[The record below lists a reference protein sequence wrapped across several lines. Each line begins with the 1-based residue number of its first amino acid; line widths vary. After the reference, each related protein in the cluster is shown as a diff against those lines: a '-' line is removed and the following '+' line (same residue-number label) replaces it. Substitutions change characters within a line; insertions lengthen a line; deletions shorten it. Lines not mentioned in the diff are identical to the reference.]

1 MTPARPCA
9 ARYAAIA
16 ATALCLSGPASA
28 AERRFGLASFEAIE
42 VNADVTVEVVN
53 RAPVSAVATGPQD
66 ALDRLSVEARD
77 GKLVI
82 GERQFAGDERR
93 RGPRGPVIV
102 RVNAANLR
110 SATLAGAGSLQVD
123 ALKGQRATV
132 GLRGPGRLT
141 VGQIATDR
149 LSVAMIG
156 NGTMTLGG
164 AAKQARMTLSGAGM
178 VDAGSLAVDEL
189 ISDSEGAGDHIL
201 RAVKSAAI
209 TARGVGKTVVLGR
222 PTCTVRNVGSGAVT
236 CGPGK

>member
-1 MTPARPCA
+1 MIFAARCA
-9 ARYAAIA
+9 ALAAIA
-16 ATALCLSGPASA
+16 LFLAGPASA
-28 AERRFGLASFEAIE
+28 AEKRFGLSSFETIE

-66 ALDRLSVEARD
+66 ALDRLSIEARD

-82 GERQFAGDERR
+82 GERQFAGDEKRR
-93 RGPRGPVIV
+93 APRGPVTV

-110 SATLAGAGSLQVD
+110 SATLGGAGSLQVD
-123 ALKGQRATV
+123 ALKGQRAMV

-141 VGQIATDR
+141 VGRIAADR
-149 LSVAMIG
+149 LSVAMLG

-164 AAKQARMTLSGAGM
+164 AAKQAQMTLSGAGM
-178 VDAGSLAVDEL
+178 VDAGALAVDEL

-209 TARGVGKTVVLGR
+209 TARGIGKTVVLGR
-222 PTCTVRNVGSGAVT
+222 PVCTVRNVGSGSVT
-236 CGPGK
+236 CGPAK

>member
-1 MTPARPCA
+1 MTRARPCA
-9 ARYAAIA
+9 ARCAAIA

-28 AERRFGLASFEAIE
+28 AEKRFGLASFETIE

-93 RGPRGPVIV
+93 RAPRGPVVV

-209 TARGVGKTVVLGR
+209 TARGIGQTVVLGR
-222 PTCTVRNVGSGAVT
+222 PTCNVRNVGSGSVT